1 MDVFNVF
8 YNMKS
13 EIIFTFKAEMREL
26 SFLFFR
32 DTVRIFIPY
41 FTFVISVGVQ
51 CIHVYMQ
58 EKKKVRNE
66 KRRKKNESKKKGR
79 TKGGK
84 EKWNISLD

>member
-26 SFLFFR
+26 K
-32 DTVRIFIPY
+32 DTVRIFILY

-51 CIHVYMQ
+51 CIHA
-58 EKKKVRNE
+58 
-66 KRRKKNESKKKGR
+66 
-79 TKGGK
+79 GK
-84 EKWNISLD
+84 EKGAE